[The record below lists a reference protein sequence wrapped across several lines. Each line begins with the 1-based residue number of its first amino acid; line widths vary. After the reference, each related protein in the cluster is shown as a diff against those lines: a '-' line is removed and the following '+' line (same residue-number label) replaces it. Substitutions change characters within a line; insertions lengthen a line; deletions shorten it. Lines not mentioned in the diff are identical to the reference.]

1 MAQKEKPSISLFGLP
16 PDILAAIARKTTD
29 QLDALERGI
38 SGGHQVEAIP
48 HFNKSESEKVIE
60 NGRRPSGSFSLIDLD
75 AIQVEPVFSELDCS
89 VSKNMTVTGDERPS
103 LLMNSRDILFKT
115 VAQFVSN
122 ALSEWI
128 LTLVNDGKVS
138 SI

>member
-1 MAQKEKPSISLFGLP
+1 MSCPFRPSSKSNIIGAVRSILTELP
-16 PDILAAIARKTTD
+16 SVDPETGFSSFPA
-29 QLDALERGI
+29 
-38 SGGHQVEAIP
+38 
-48 HFNKSESEKVIE
+48 ESEKVIE